1 MTKIEKTKKEVN
13 KLDFLDLPNFKWVST
28 LFCLTPKRLEKMRLI
43 IDDDYNWIDTK
54 TGAVID
60 PEDAFDIVNKQHEL
74 IELLKIK
81 INGLENDIFEIQKD
95 CIACE
100 ENYEQQLKDCTK
112 LAKEEIR
119 KEKEDAAIRWA
130 NIGR

>member
-1 MTKIEKTKKEVN
+1 
-13 KLDFLDLPNFKWVST
+13 
-28 LFCLTPKRLEKMRLI
+28 MRII
-43 IDDDYNWIDTK
+43 IDDDHNWIDTK

-60 PEDAFDIVNKQHEL
+60 PEDALDILNKQYEL
-74 IELLKIK
+74 IQLLKIK
-81 INGLENDIFEIQKD
+81 NNGLETDISEMQKD

-100 ENYEQQLKDCTK
+100 KKYEQQLKDCIK

-119 KEKEDAAIRWA
+119 RERENAAIKWA

>member
-1 MTKIEKTKKEVN
+1 
-13 KLDFLDLPNFKWVST
+13 
-28 LFCLTPKRLEKMRLI
+28 MRLI
-43 IDDDYNWIDTK
+43 IDDHYNWIDTQ

-60 PEDAFDIVNKQHEL
+60 PEDAFDIVNEQHRE
-74 IELLKIK
+74 IKSLKAQN
-81 INGLENDIFEIQKD
+81 NGLLTDLSEMQKD

-100 ENYEQQLKDCTK
+100 EKYEQQLKDCTK

-119 KEKEDAAIRWA
+119 REREDAAIRWA